1 MLDLLIQ
8 IRRLGYKPVETFI
21 EQNHKLCEAQEDVIV
36 DREFYQKLVSKLIY
50 LSHIIK
56 NIAFAVEMVS

>member
-1 MLDLLIQ
+1 MLGLLIE
-8 IRRLGYKPVETFI
+8 IRRLGCKLVETFI

-36 DREFYQKLVSKLIY
+36 GREFYQKLVSKLIY